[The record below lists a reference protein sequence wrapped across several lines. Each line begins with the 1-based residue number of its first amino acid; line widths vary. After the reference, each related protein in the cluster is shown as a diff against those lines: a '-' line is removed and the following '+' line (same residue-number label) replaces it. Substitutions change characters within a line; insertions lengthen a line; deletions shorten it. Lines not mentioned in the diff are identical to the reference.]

1 MTKKNFHVN
10 NNAILPYEYDK
21 VEVFIKD
28 YKPSTNINYIIET
41 YLVINLLKKESRFK
55 EFKHLMKQFYV
66 DISKNLSD
74 SFLKLTMM
82 MLTLCIEIL
91 FGNYCLNAIK

>member
-41 YLVINLLKKESRFK
+41 YLVINLLKK
-55 EFKHLMKQFYV
+55 
-66 DISKNLSD
+66 
-74 SFLKLTMM
+74 
-82 MLTLCIEIL
+82 
-91 FGNYCLNAIK
+91 

>member
-28 YKPSTNINYIIET
+28 YK
-41 YLVINLLKKESRFK
+41 V
-55 EFKHLMKQFYV
+55 V
-66 DISKNLSD
+66 
-74 SFLKLTMM
+74 
-82 MLTLCIEIL
+82 
-91 FGNYCLNAIK
+91 